1 MVTKTV
7 DISQMPAV
15 RDYLLG
21 LLEKDTEII
30 LTDGEKPVARVLPVE
45 MPRRKRVAGLNR
57 GAMEMHEDFDEPLPD
72 EFWLG
77 EDVCHDK
84 QI

>member
-1 MVTKTV
+1 MTTKTL
-7 DISQMPAV
+7 DIRQIETFKTLVAML
-15 RDYLLG
+15 D
-21 LLEKDTEII
+21 KDTEVI

-45 MPRRKRVAGLNR
+45 APRRKRTAGLNR

-77 EDVCHDK
+77 NE
-84 QI
+84 